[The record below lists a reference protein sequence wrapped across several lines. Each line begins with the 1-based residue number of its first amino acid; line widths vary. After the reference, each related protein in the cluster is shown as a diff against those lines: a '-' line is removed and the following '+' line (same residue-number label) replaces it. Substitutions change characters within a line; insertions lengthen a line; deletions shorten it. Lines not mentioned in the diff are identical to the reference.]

1 MTALQNYSSTVFLI
15 IAFFFGATAANAQT
29 RNISLSVSRAKIE
42 RGQTVEI
49 TVKST
54 SKDLLQAS
62 LLKPSIGVEN
72 LSLQKIEAGVFRTEV
87 EIKADAPAGLYVV
100 HAWTGE
106 KENPNAVAKASF
118 RVGNIVAD
126 YFVAN
131 YLDKQKPGED
141 LDNYL
146 KSFGEVGGN
155 FLIAHNLIVSSG
167 AFYPSKVARTDV
179 KTRGAGNDFVE
190 LILDRADREGFS
202 VLLSVSWD
210 VTRTSPYK
218 ERMREI
224 KSIISEL
231 YALYRHHPS
240 LAGFYSWQ
248 EGSGTYY
255 APFIREF
262 SEYVKALDKGL
273 LTACAPHIDDPLLA
287 SYLSVIEELDI
298 MIYQSA
304 VMASYRTDN
313 RKKYPLRRVRDFS
326 SLGAGAKR
334 LQNKITLT
342 HVELFAYMEKLQSKD
357 FLSASPEDIYGQI
370 LSAAAVTDTDG
381 ISLFTYQAH
390 IYEPLKKFKQVE
402 KSREAVAKGLKAY
415 QLITSKITGKRNPL
429 ALYIPYSDFVIE
441 RWNNCFLPALDAF
454 RALGVPVDILPYAPR
469 MDESVYPYY
478 PIRHNPDVLERLL
491 KEKTV
496 LLLANVSGFQQTD
509 SDLIKAFVE
518 RGGVIVAF
526 GEQIPMGRSYD
537 RKELFG
543 GEELPQK
550 THTKILVNNS
560 GNNLSVNT
568 KQISFPAKPLNS
580 WAVGSAQV
588 AATYE
593 DGSAA
598 ALINKFGRGTVITIL
613 PDAKFAA
620 GFLPELTRG
629 VIDYALEASNN
640 NSLIHA
646 SGLNENF
653 DVAAAFKENGF
664 SVALVNHN
672 NFDSETVLDFPERAA
687 FCNIAAV
694 DSSPKEIGQRIEKL
708 KLKIPGNDFRI
719 LECKFRIE
727 PVLPKIKFSRLSVD
741 LFPLRNAKKS
751 ALP

>member
-1 MTALQNYSSTVFLI
+1 MRALQNYPSIVFLI
-15 IAFFFGATAANAQT
+15 IVFFFGAITANAQT
-29 RNISLSVSRAKIE
+29 PNISVSVSRAKIE

-49 TVKST
+49 TIKTMNKASV
-54 SKDLLQAS
+54 QAS

-72 LSLQKIEAGVFRTEV
+72 LSLQKIEESVYQAKV
-87 EIKADAPAGLYVV
+87 ESKADAPAGLYIV
-100 HAWTGE
+100 HVWTGE
-106 KENPNAVAKASF
+106 KENPTAVGKASF
-118 RVGNIVAD
+118 RIGNIVAD

-131 YLDKQKPGED
+131 YLDKQKPAED

-146 KSFGEVGGN
+146 RDFRAVGGN
-155 FLIAHNLIVSSG
+155 FLVAHNLIISSG
-167 AFYPSKVARTDV
+167 AFYPSNIAKTDV
-179 KTRGAGNDFVE
+179 RPGSANDFVE
-190 LILDRADREGFS
+190 LILSRADREGFG
-202 VLLSVSWD
+202 VLLSVGWD
-210 VTRTSPYK
+210 VTRNSPYK
-218 ERMREI
+218 NRMKEI

-231 YALYRHHPS
+231 YSLYRHHPS

-262 SEYVKALDKGL
+262 SEYVKNLDRGL

-326 SLGAGAKR
+326 GLGAGAKR

-357 FLSASPEDIYGQI
+357 FLSASPQDIYGQI
-370 LSAAAVTDTDG
+370 LSAATVTDTDG

-402 KSREAVAKGLKAY
+402 KSREAVMNGLKAY
-415 QLITSKITGKRNPL
+415 QLITSKITDKRNPL

-441 RWNNCFLPALDAF
+441 RWNNYFLPALDAF
-454 RALGVPVDILPYAPR
+454 RALGVPIDILPYAPR

-478 PIRHNPDVLERLL
+478 PIHHNPDVLERLL

-496 LLLANVSGFQQTD
+496 LVLANVSGFQQTD
-509 SDLIKAFVE
+509 SDLIKEFVQ

-543 GEELPQK
+543 GEELSEK
-550 THTKILVNNS
+550 THTKVLVNNS
-560 GNNLSVNT
+560 INNLKVNT
-568 KQISFPAKPLNS
+568 KQMSFPERPLNS

-588 AATYE
+588 VATYE

-598 ALINKFGRGTVITIL
+598 MLVNKFGEGTVITIL
-613 PDAKFAA
+613 PDAKLAA
-620 GFLPELTRG
+620 SFLPELTRS

-640 NSLIHA
+640 KPLIHM
-646 SGLNENF
+646 SGLNESF
-653 DVAAAFKENGF
+653 DVAATFMENSF
-664 SVALVNHN
+664 SVVLVNHN
-672 NFDSETVLDFPERAA
+672 NVDSEITLDFPRKAT
-687 FCNIAAV
+687 FCNTKDV
-694 DSSPKEIGQRIEKL
+694 DSLTKEIGQKIDKL
-708 KLKIPGNDFRI
+708 KLKIPASELRI
-719 LECKFRIE
+719 LECK
-727 PVLPKIKFSRLSVD
+727 L
-741 LFPLRNAKKS
+741 
-751 ALP
+751 